1 MEKITLAELKERQQI
16 SSLDEYTDMDLSH
29 EEDYNRFKDIF
40 PKSVEAIEKLP
51 TDKIY
56 VNTAD
61 YQDSNFAFERYGSM
75 RAWAYQALEWAY
87 MDDYDEE
94 AEPDNWKTVNVY
106 RLFAGFKE
114 ETVIDTINEYWQIE
128 RAELEVYMQKEM
140 QTKQLSQW
148 LKDSV
153 NWLIDHQEGCCT
165 YKLDDHLAVCV
176 GWSGGYPDEPDE
188 SLIQGIDDLTF
199 AINAAIKV
207 WTSDDMR
214 TDFDYINAPY
224 YENGDVFDIEVY
236 ISKNEDYDKL
246 AEDFLEEYEKLKD
259 LEIRDDGLII
269 SSKPLKTF
277 YISVTETLKKTVEVH
292 AEDKY
297 EAIQKVSDAY
307 HDEQIVL
314 DSDDYVDVDF
324 DDVTD
329 DTIYNYELGGMPK
342 FYEVQ

>member
-1 MEKITLAELKERQQI
+1 ML
-16 SSLDEYTDMDLSH
+16 
-29 EEDYNRFKDIF
+29 
-40 PKSVEAIEKLP
+40 
-51 TDKIY
+51 
-56 VNTAD
+56 
-61 YQDSNFAFERYGSM
+61 
-75 RAWAYQALEWAY
+75 
-87 MDDYDEE
+87 
-94 AEPDNWKTVNVY
+94 
-106 RLFAGFKE
+106 
-114 ETVIDTINEYWQIE
+114 
-128 RAELEVYMQKEM
+128 KEM

-153 NWLIDHQEGCCT
+153 NCLIDHQEGCCT

-176 GWSGGYPDEPDE
+176 GWSGGYEDEPDE
-188 SLIQGIDDLTF
+188 SLIQAIDDLTF

-207 WTSDDMR
+207 WTSDSMR
-214 TDFDYINAPY
+214 TDLDYINVPY
-224 YENGDVFDIEVY
+224 YENGDVIDIGIS

-246 AEDFLEEYEKLKD
+246 AEYFLKEYEGLKD

-342 FYEVQ
+342 FYEIQ

>member
-1 MEKITLAELKERQQI
+1 ML
-16 SSLDEYTDMDLSH
+16 
-29 EEDYNRFKDIF
+29 
-40 PKSVEAIEKLP
+40 
-51 TDKIY
+51 
-56 VNTAD
+56 
-61 YQDSNFAFERYGSM
+61 
-75 RAWAYQALEWAY
+75 
-87 MDDYDEE
+87 
-94 AEPDNWKTVNVY
+94 
-106 RLFAGFKE
+106 
-114 ETVIDTINEYWQIE
+114 
-128 RAELEVYMQKEM
+128 KEM

-153 NWLIDHQEGCCT
+153 NWLIDHQEGCST

-176 GWSGGYPDEPDE
+176 GWSAGYGDELREGIIQAKDEPDY
-188 SLIQGIDDLTF
+188 
-199 AINAAIKV
+199 AINAALKV
-207 WTSDDMR
+207 WTSDSMR
-214 TDFDYINAPY
+214 TDLDYINAPY
-224 YENGDVFDIEVY
+224 YENSDVVDTAVS
-236 ISKNEDYDKL
+236 ISEDEDYDKL
-246 AEDFLEEYEKLKD
+246 AEYFLKEYEGLKD

-342 FYEVQ
+342 FYEIQ

>member
-1 MEKITLAELKERQQI
+1 MNK
-16 SSLDEYTDMDLSH
+16 
-29 EEDYNRFKDIF
+29 
-40 PKSVEAIEKLP
+40 
-51 TDKIY
+51 
-56 VNTAD
+56 
-61 YQDSNFAFERYGSM
+61 
-75 RAWAYQALEWAY
+75 
-87 MDDYDEE
+87 
-94 AEPDNWKTVNVY
+94 
-106 RLFAGFKE
+106 
-114 ETVIDTINEYWQIE
+114 
-128 RAELEVYMQKEM
+128 
-140 QTKQLSQW
+140 QTQMKQLSQW

-153 NWLIDHQEGCCT
+153 NWLIDHQEGCST

-176 GWSGGYPDEPDE
+176 GWSDGYGSEPRE
-188 SLIQGIDDLTF
+188 GIIQGIDDLDY
-199 AINAAIKV
+199 AVNAALKV
-207 WTSDDMR
+207 WTSDSMR

-224 YENGDVFDIEVY
+224 YPNGEAVDIAVS
-236 ISKNEDYDKL
+236 ISEDEDFDKL
-246 AEDFLEEYEKLKD
+246 AEYFLEEYERLKD

-277 YISVTETLKKTVEVH
+277 YISVTETLKKTVEVR

-342 FYEVQ
+342 FYEIQ

>member
-1 MEKITLAELKERQQI
+1 
-16 SSLDEYTDMDLSH
+16 
-29 EEDYNRFKDIF
+29 
-40 PKSVEAIEKLP
+40 
-51 TDKIY
+51 
-56 VNTAD
+56 
-61 YQDSNFAFERYGSM
+61 M
-75 RAWAYQALEWAY
+75 R
-87 MDDYDEE
+87 
-94 AEPDNWKTVNVY
+94 
-106 RLFAGFKE
+106 
-114 ETVIDTINEYWQIE
+114 
-128 RAELEVYMQKEM
+128 KEM

-153 NWLIDHQEGCCT
+153 NCLIDHQEGCCT

-176 GWSGGYPDEPDE
+176 GWSGGYSDEPDE

-214 TDFDYINAPY
+214 TDLDYINAPY
-224 YENGDVFDIEVY
+224 YENGDVVDTTVS
-236 ISKNEDYDKL
+236 ISEDEDYDKL
-246 AEDFLEEYEKLKD
+246 AEYFLEEYERLKD

-277 YISVTETLKKTVEVH
+277 YISVTETLKKTVEVR

-342 FYEVQ
+342 FYEIQ

>member
-1 MEKITLAELKERQQI
+1 
-16 SSLDEYTDMDLSH
+16 
-29 EEDYNRFKDIF
+29 
-40 PKSVEAIEKLP
+40 
-51 TDKIY
+51 
-56 VNTAD
+56 
-61 YQDSNFAFERYGSM
+61 M
-75 RAWAYQALEWAY
+75 R
-87 MDDYDEE
+87 
-94 AEPDNWKTVNVY
+94 
-106 RLFAGFKE
+106 
-114 ETVIDTINEYWQIE
+114 
-128 RAELEVYMQKEM
+128 KEM

-153 NWLIDHQEGCCT
+153 NCLIDHQEGCCT

-176 GWSGGYPDEPDE
+176 GWSAGYGDELREGIIQAKDEPDY
-188 SLIQGIDDLTF
+188 
-199 AINAAIKV
+199 AINAALKV
-207 WTSDDMR
+207 WTSDSMR
-214 TDFDYINAPY
+214 TDLDYINAPY
-224 YENGDVFDIEVY
+224 YENGDVVDTTVS
-236 ISKNEDYDKL
+236 ISEDEDYDKL
-246 AEDFLEEYEKLKD
+246 AEYFLEEYERLKD

-314 DSDDYVDVDF
+314 DSGDYVDVDF

>member
-1 MEKITLAELKERQQI
+1 ML
-16 SSLDEYTDMDLSH
+16 
-29 EEDYNRFKDIF
+29 
-40 PKSVEAIEKLP
+40 
-51 TDKIY
+51 
-56 VNTAD
+56 
-61 YQDSNFAFERYGSM
+61 
-75 RAWAYQALEWAY
+75 
-87 MDDYDEE
+87 
-94 AEPDNWKTVNVY
+94 
-106 RLFAGFKE
+106 
-114 ETVIDTINEYWQIE
+114 
-128 RAELEVYMQKEM
+128 KEM

-153 NWLIDHQEGCCT
+153 NCLIDHQEGCCT

-176 GWSGGYPDEPDE
+176 GWSGGYSDEPDE

-214 TDFDYINAPY
+214 TDLDYINAPY
-224 YENGDVFDIEVY
+224 YENSDVVDTAVS
-236 ISKNEDYDKL
+236 ISEDEDYDKL
-246 AEDFLEEYEKLKD
+246 AEYFLEEYERLKD

-342 FYEVQ
+342 FYEIQ

>member
-1 MEKITLAELKERQQI
+1 
-16 SSLDEYTDMDLSH
+16 
-29 EEDYNRFKDIF
+29 
-40 PKSVEAIEKLP
+40 
-51 TDKIY
+51 
-56 VNTAD
+56 
-61 YQDSNFAFERYGSM
+61 M
-75 RAWAYQALEWAY
+75 R
-87 MDDYDEE
+87 
-94 AEPDNWKTVNVY
+94 
-106 RLFAGFKE
+106 
-114 ETVIDTINEYWQIE
+114 
-128 RAELEVYMQKEM
+128 KEM

-153 NWLIDHQEGCCT
+153 NCLIDHQEGCCT

-176 GWSGGYPDEPDE
+176 GWSGGYEDEPDE

-207 WTSDDMR
+207 WTSDSMR
-214 TDFDYINAPY
+214 TDLDYINAPY
-224 YENGDVFDIEVY
+224 YENGNVVDIGIS

>member
-1 MEKITLAELKERQQI
+1 ML
-16 SSLDEYTDMDLSH
+16 
-29 EEDYNRFKDIF
+29 
-40 PKSVEAIEKLP
+40 
-51 TDKIY
+51 
-56 VNTAD
+56 
-61 YQDSNFAFERYGSM
+61 
-75 RAWAYQALEWAY
+75 
-87 MDDYDEE
+87 
-94 AEPDNWKTVNVY
+94 
-106 RLFAGFKE
+106 
-114 ETVIDTINEYWQIE
+114 
-128 RAELEVYMQKEM
+128 KEM

-153 NWLIDHQEGCCT
+153 NCLIDHQEGCCT

-176 GWSGGYPDEPDE
+176 GWSGGYEDEPDE
-188 SLIQGIDDLTF
+188 SLIQAIDDLTF

-214 TDFDYINAPY
+214 TDLDYINAPY
-224 YENGDVFDIEVY
+224 YENGDVVDTTVS
-236 ISKNEDYDKL
+236 ISEDEDYDKL
-246 AEDFLEEYEKLKD
+246 AEYFLEEYERLKD

-314 DSDDYVDVDF
+314 ESDDYVDVDF

-342 FYEVQ
+342 FYEIQ

>member
-1 MEKITLAELKERQQI
+1 ML
-16 SSLDEYTDMDLSH
+16 
-29 EEDYNRFKDIF
+29 
-40 PKSVEAIEKLP
+40 
-51 TDKIY
+51 
-56 VNTAD
+56 
-61 YQDSNFAFERYGSM
+61 
-75 RAWAYQALEWAY
+75 
-87 MDDYDEE
+87 
-94 AEPDNWKTVNVY
+94 
-106 RLFAGFKE
+106 
-114 ETVIDTINEYWQIE
+114 
-128 RAELEVYMQKEM
+128 KEM

-153 NWLIDHQEGCCT
+153 NWLIDHQEGCST

-176 GWSGGYPDEPDE
+176 GWSGGYEDEPDE
-188 SLIQGIDDLTF
+188 SLIQAIDDLTF

-207 WTSDDMR
+207 WTSDSMR
-214 TDFDYINAPY
+214 TDLDYINVPY
-224 YENGDVFDIEVY
+224 YENGDVVDTTVS
-236 ISKNEDYDKL
+236 ISEDEDYDKL
-246 AEDFLEEYEKLKD
+246 AEYFLEEYERLKD

-277 YISVTETLKKTVEVH
+277 YISVTETLKKTVEVR

>member
-1 MEKITLAELKERQQI
+1 ML
-16 SSLDEYTDMDLSH
+16 
-29 EEDYNRFKDIF
+29 
-40 PKSVEAIEKLP
+40 
-51 TDKIY
+51 
-56 VNTAD
+56 
-61 YQDSNFAFERYGSM
+61 
-75 RAWAYQALEWAY
+75 
-87 MDDYDEE
+87 
-94 AEPDNWKTVNVY
+94 
-106 RLFAGFKE
+106 
-114 ETVIDTINEYWQIE
+114 
-128 RAELEVYMQKEM
+128 KEM

-153 NWLIDHQEGCCT
+153 NCLIDHQEGCCT

-176 GWSGGYPDEPDE
+176 GWSGGYEDEPDE
-188 SLIQGIDDLTF
+188 NLIQGIDDLTF

-207 WTSDDMR
+207 WTSDSMR
-214 TDFDYINAPY
+214 TDLDYINAPY
-224 YENGDVFDIEVY
+224 YENSDVVDTAVS

-246 AEDFLEEYEKLKD
+246 AEYFLEEYEKLKD

-314 DSDDYVDVDF
+314 DPDDYVDVDF

-342 FYEVQ
+342 FYEIQ